1 MPDDVETLTY
11 KDDAPDEKP
20 NQTAAT
26 TTELKGEGGVKTGEE
41 GEKDKGFWDG
51 LRERIGSPDDAGL
64 KKAASKIAI
73 KLGKI
78 GRIFGEAEQFVYNYM
93 GLNRLMKPE
102 EIDAE
107 KQEIAEDM
115 AIVIE
120 TRIKWVSKFGD
131 LINILIDVISHVVI
145 RASRFYS
152 MPPEQQKQ
160 FVTDVKA
167 ATSKSADDSGLD
179 PRIVDLAKQ
188 LGVTYDEAKRL
199 GKF

>member
-1 MPDDVETLTY
+1 MPDETETLHY
-11 KDDAPDEKP
+11 KDDAPEEKP
-20 NQTAAT
+20 DGET
-26 TTELKGEGGVKTGEE
+26 TTAKVGEGVRAGEGE
-41 GEKDKGFWDG
+41 EKDKGFWDKM
-51 LRERIGSPDDAGL
+51 RERIGAPEDAGL

-120 TRIKWVSKFGD
+120 TRIKWVSKFG
-131 LINILIDVISHVVI
+131 
-145 RASRFYS
+145 
-152 MPPEQQKQ
+152 
-160 FVTDVKA
+160 
-167 ATSKSADDSGLD
+167 
-179 PRIVDLAKQ
+179 
-188 LGVTYDEAKRL
+188 RL
-199 GKF
+199 